1 MAGRS
6 NWSSDAPVPD
16 GKATALYEPKLQAVS
31 TGRSILNR
39 RETVSPHTASA
50 ALTPLSRRTSTPNLR
65 SCIINPSKKLNS
77 ATTLSTATSTTVT
90 KKNKS
95 SSSPPLSTGQPGP
108 KRNVSFSHL
117 SVREYEVTLGDNPS
131 VSSGFPV
138 SLGWRYDPHET
149 IFSLAHAAV
158 ERSSLE
164 GEMNTTNNTSDNNGR
179 HLQHTPPVRRS
190 MSELKLS
197 EQQRHA
203 LLLDDHNVTME
214 NLTEVM
220 TSIMRTKLEREETL
234 NEIRASRQD
243 VEDVICHREK
253 FEETKVEERKM
264 SRMKRR
270 SGIVDGGLAISNQV
284 LHATQSSASIRYRE

>member
-6 NWSSDAPVPD
+6 NWSSDAPVPSD
-16 GKATALYEPKLQAVS
+16 GKASPVNDVYEPKLQAVA
-31 TGRSILNR
+31 TGRSILSR
-39 RETVSPHTASA
+39 HETVSPHTASA

-77 ATTLSTATSTTVT
+77 ATALSTVTSTTVT
-90 KKNKS
+90 KKNNRRSMSELK
-95 SSSPPLSTGQPGP
+95 LSEQPGP
-108 KRNVSFSHL
+108 KRNVSFSHQ

-138 SLGWRYDPHET
+138 SLGWRYDPQET

-158 ERSSLE
+158 ERSNLE
-164 GEMNTTNNTSDNNGR
+164 GEMVSINNTSDNNGR

-197 EQQRHA
+197 EHQRHA

-220 TSIMRTKLEREETL
+220 TSIMRTKLE
-234 NEIRASRQD
+234 
-243 VEDVICHREK
+243 
-253 FEETKVEERKM
+253 
-264 SRMKRR
+264 
-270 SGIVDGGLAISNQV
+270 
-284 LHATQSSASIRYRE
+284 

>member
-1 MAGRS
+1 
-6 NWSSDAPVPD
+6 
-16 GKATALYEPKLQAVS
+16 
-31 TGRSILNR
+31 
-39 RETVSPHTASA
+39 
-50 ALTPLSRRTSTPNLR
+50 
-65 SCIINPSKKLNS
+65 
-77 ATTLSTATSTTVT
+77 
-90 KKNKS
+90 
-95 SSSPPLSTGQPGP
+95 
-108 KRNVSFSHL
+108 
-117 SVREYEVTLGDNPS
+117 
-131 VSSGFPV
+131 
-138 SLGWRYDPHET
+138 
-149 IFSLAHAAV
+149 
-158 ERSSLE
+158 
-164 GEMNTTNNTSDNNGR
+164 
-179 HLQHTPPVRRS
+179 

-243 VEDVICHREK
+243 VEDVICRREK